1 MLSRLAQSALRRAA
15 VRPVASL
22 ARRSFSTADISA
34 TPAKTEEHKSVLE
47 EYGTWPLVFFT
58 GAWAISEE
66 ALIINEEV
74 YLGVL
79 MLGTYYVMFNAA
91 KEPAFKAIQ
100 EYIESEKNVVTKN
113 FEDQRNSIKEQIS
126 SASKLVK
133 LSDLVERVAKYR
145 AELAAQALEAKV
157 RKSKALRNKAIQ
169 ERLSRVAAFEEDLKV
184 KKARLHQKMVEDQ
197 LMASFAKK
205 ITPEQQAKFNS
216 LLIEHLRT
224 GSQDPLDKV
233 NEFVR
238 SEVGAAKKALAKGIP
253 QEVQDKFKDHVLD
266 LKRQD
271 DFFKNLINRMD

>member
-1 MLSRLAQSALRRAA
+1 MLSRLAQTALRRVA

-22 ARRSFSTADISA
+22 ARRSFSTTDSA
-34 TPAKTEEHKSVLE
+34 AVKQEEHKSVLD

-66 ALIINEEV
+66 ALVINEEV

-91 KEPAFKAIQ
+91 KEPALKFFQ
-100 EYIESEKNVVTKN
+100 DYIESEKNVVTKN
-113 FEDQRNSIKEQIS
+113 FEDQRNAIKEQIS
-126 SASKLVK
+126 NASKLVN

-184 KKARLHQKMVEDQ
+184 KKSRLHQKMVEDQ
-197 LMASFAKK
+197 LIASFAKK

-216 LLIEHLRT
+216 LLIEHLKT
-224 GSQDPLDKV
+224 GSQAPLDKV

-238 SEVGAAKKALAKGIP
+238 SEVGTAKKALAKGIP